1 MRLGRGPES
10 SRRPQDGALGASLE
24 ELRMQDDA
32 CLLQAGQ
39 LGSVREMVLVGVVMV
54 VVGGLVE
61 LGLVEVVEVREREE
75 TPCVPVIV
83 VLTFLPHHYIWK

>member
-1 MRLGRGPES
+1 
-10 SRRPQDGALGASLE
+10 
-24 ELRMQDDA
+24 MQDDA

-61 LGLVEVVEVREREE
+61 LGVVKVVEVREREE
-75 TPCVPVIV
+75 TPCVPEEG
-83 VLTFLPHHYIWK
+83 